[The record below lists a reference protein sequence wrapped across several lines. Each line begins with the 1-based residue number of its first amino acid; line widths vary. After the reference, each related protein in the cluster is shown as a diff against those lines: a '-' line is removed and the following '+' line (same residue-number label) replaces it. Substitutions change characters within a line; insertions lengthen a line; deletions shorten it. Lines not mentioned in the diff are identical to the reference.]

1 MKLNVKKNK
10 QLIRSIDL
18 ASEVEGIGNGETI
31 FVIGRSPNAL
41 IHLDDKQISREH
53 ANLIYRGGNWSF
65 ECLTD
70 KNISHNGDN
79 VSSGDLKTGDE
90 LVVGAFT
97 LEIEIPNR
105 QDESSTMFHFDFS
118 KKDKAPPSSSQ
129 TNVLEKHEV
138 ENDDLGFSL
147 DEVSGEKTTSASKE
161 SQPEVPAKD
170 IGGFDLDLDS
180 GGDSPSDLK
189 DGLPNSIIEEKPT
202 APEERNMEFDSEF
215 QDENANDS
223 LDLAPLG
230 DSHAESAD
238 ESSAENAL
246 GDLSFEEPLGG
257 LDENLPTA
265 GDHDES
271 YSLDNLDDANDDGTK
286 VIQSFASIELV
297 LFGENAPYDRYRLE
311 AAETFIGRDPKKCQ
325 IVLND
330 SEVSGVH
337 AVIRKTNVTCV
348 LEDLNSSNGTLVNG
362 ERINRVTLN
371 NNDEFLIGGVSFT
384 VKFRSDFLKQEA
396 QMLMPVETSETVEV
410 EEVVEIPAA
419 EGEELDAF
427 GEEVSQAPQEKSII
441 KRILKDE
448 ASRKKAIYALVGL
461 VAAWAFLMPE
471 EEPKKEPEKKPQ
483 ETKVAKAKDTKAV
496 NPNKKNLTADQIAQL
511 NSFYQFGRKHFL
523 EGRYRE
529 AIEEFEKVI
538 KVDPNFNDN
547 VQSQLALAKEGLKKL
562 EDLERQKQKE
572 IEEAERK
579 AKVEKLLKE
588 AREFVQDKR
597 IEMAEARFSE
607 ISLIDPDN
615 IEVPRLKLDIENWR
629 KEIQRKELE
638 ETQKKAERQAKV
650 QKLQPGKALFAQKE
664 WFKAIIE
671 LEKFLKI
678 EDMDDDLRKEG
689 ETMFDTSKAELAN
702 TVNPLLGKARS
713 LVEGQDLKGAYETYY
728 QILKYDPSNSEA
740 LNQTTDIKEQ
750 LTNKARKIYR
760 EAIISESLSLFQD
773 AKEKFQEVQQITP
786 VDSEYYKKATD
797 KLKNYL
803 D

>member
-70 KNISHNGDN
+70 KNISHNGEN

-138 ENDDLGFSL
+138 ENDDLDFSL
-147 DEVSGEKTTSASKE
+147 DEIRSEKVTSASKE
-161 SQPEVPAKD
+161 SQPEEPAKD
-170 IGGFDLDLDS
+170 IGGFDLELDS

-189 DGLPNSIIEEKPT
+189 DGLPNNIIEEKPT
-202 APEERNMEFDSEF
+202 IHEERNMEFDSEF

-238 ESSAENAL
+238 GSSAENAL
-246 GDLSFEEPLGG
+246 GDLSFEEPQGG

-483 ETKVAKAKDTKAV
+483 ETKVAKAKDTKAA